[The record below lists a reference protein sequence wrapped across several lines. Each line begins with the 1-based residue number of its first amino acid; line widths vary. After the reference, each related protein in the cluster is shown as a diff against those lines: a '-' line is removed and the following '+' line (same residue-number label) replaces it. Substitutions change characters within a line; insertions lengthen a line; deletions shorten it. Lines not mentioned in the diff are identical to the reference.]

1 MTAAS
6 TFSTLSSTFQRPIFS
21 LALWSFSP
29 THQITFRKIKFK
41 LYALCIASQFRTKL
55 PSLPLIYIQILFS
68 ERRMVSIAVTSSSHC
83 KLCSRNCTKLLLL
96 GCPIIIV
103 SIFSFYSKSVFQD
116 CRNAFDY
123 VHIQG
128 SLKKITVSKLND
140 YVAKD
145 ERLPQLFQHLS
156 ESGAKTFLLT
166 NSEWWYTD
174 AIMTFLFDMPGQV
187 KPWQSYFNYI
197 VVDSRKPLWFGE
209 GTVLR

>member
-1 MTAAS
+1 MLI
-6 TFSTLSSTFQRPIFS
+6 LS
-21 LALWSFSP
+21 L
-29 THQITFRKIKFK
+29 
-41 LYALCIASQFRTKL
+41 
-55 PSLPLIYIQILFS
+55 
-68 ERRMVSIAVTSSSHC
+68 
-83 KLCSRNCTKLLLL
+83 
-96 GCPIIIV
+96 
-103 SIFSFYSKSVFQD
+103 YSKSVFQD

-128 SLKKITVSKLND
+128 SLKKITVSKLGD
-140 YVAKD
+140 YVAND

>member
-1 MTAAS
+1 
-6 TFSTLSSTFQRPIFS
+6 
-21 LALWSFSP
+21 
-29 THQITFRKIKFK
+29 
-41 LYALCIASQFRTKL
+41 
-55 PSLPLIYIQILFS
+55 
-68 ERRMVSIAVTSSSHC
+68 MVSIAVTSSSHC
-83 KLCSRNCTKLLLL
+83 KLSSRNCTKILITLRSTL
-96 GCPIIIV
+96 IV
-103 SIFSFYSKSVFQD
+103 LILSFYSKSVFQD

-128 SLKKITVSKLND
+128 SLKKITVSKLGD